1 MAIINLPPIHFP
13 PPLNYYYTCCEDL
26 NYYYTCYEDS
36 VVNYRE
42 EIINTMLPQLR
53 GYSQMT
59 QNVRGYSSYYYSGK
73 LERLRYFLI
82 KYFL

>member
-1 MAIINLPPIHFP
+1 M
-13 PPLNYYYTCCEDL
+13 
-26 NYYYTCYEDS
+26 
-36 VVNYRE
+36 VNYRE